1 MGRSFRSPSIL
12 TRSAVYMTDIAPF
25 LSVFYAGRL
34 SNCERVRSEDLLL
47 RLSFRWDYRL
57 EEIASRERADVVNY
71 VLDVGDS
78 QHGELLELHL
88 DHI

>member
-1 MGRSFRSPSIL
+1 MRACTIRGICYYAYRSDG
-12 TRSAVYMTDIAPF
+12 TTDH
-25 LSVFYAGRL
+25 
-34 SNCERVRSEDLLL
+34 
-47 RLSFRWDYRL
+47 